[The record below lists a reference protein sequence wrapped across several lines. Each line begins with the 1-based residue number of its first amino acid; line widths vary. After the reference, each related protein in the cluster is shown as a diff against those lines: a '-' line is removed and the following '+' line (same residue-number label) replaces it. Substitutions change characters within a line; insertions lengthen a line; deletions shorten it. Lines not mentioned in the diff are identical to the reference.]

1 LLAAPSFAKAVREC
15 VVVPDGVLTV
25 DTVFV
30 RVNVSSTVNVF
41 ERSSDPVE
49 VGLGVGGGVTVGVV
63 EPERVKSEDWEIV
76 LLSTSVIV
84 A

>member
-1 LLAAPSFAKAVREC
+1 LAAPSLANAVREC

-30 RVNVSSTVNVF
+30 SVNVSSTVNVL

-63 EPERVKSEDWEIV
+63 EPERVKSEDWETV